1 MKTRLL
7 SFFVVVIAAVGI
19 SGSKTGTAY
28 AGLLAID
35 YDTGNLYSVSTAN
48 AALTLIGSNGRN
60 FGEIEFA
67 ASGTLYGFTT
77 GSASTLY
84 TINPATAAATPIG
97 PLGLPFVFEGGLA
110 FSLGGIAYGTNGN
123 SSSAAQLFTI
133 NLATGAATVV
143 GTLSGG
149 SRDIDGLAY
158 RSDGQ
163 LIGLDRITNAL
174 VVIDP
179 ATAAVTLLAAVPSTV
194 GGTGGMTVL
203 NGIGYYNTSGPG
215 GSISGSNTLYSFDL
229 FTGASTPIGN
239 FNGVIVGD
247 GISGLAGSV
256 PEPSA
261 IVLGS
266 IAALALLLGIRQRNG
281 RLRVHRGGAGPRTVA

>member
-7 SFFVVVIAAVGI
+7 SFSFIGIAALGI
-19 SGSKTGTAY
+19 SGSTTGTAY
-28 AGLLAID
+28 AGLLGID
-35 YDTGNLYSVSTAN
+35 LDTGTLYSVSTAN

-60 FGEIEFA
+60 FAEIEF
-67 ASGTLYGFTT
+67 SPGGTLYGFTT

-84 TINPATAAATPIG
+84 TINPSTAAATSVG

-110 FSLGGIAYGTNGN
+110 FSPGGTAYATNGGD
-123 SSSAAQLFTI
+123 SGAAQLFTI

-149 SRDIDGLAY
+149 GHDINGLAY

-163 LIGLDRITNAL
+163 LIGLDRVTNAL

-179 ATAAVTLLAAVPSTV
+179 ATAAVAQLAPVPSTV
-194 GGTGGMTVL
+194 GGVGGMTVL
-203 NGIGYYNTSGPG
+203 NGTGYYNTSGPG

-239 FNGVIVGD
+239 FNGLVGN
-247 GISGLAGSV
+247 GISGLAAQV
-256 PEPSA
+256 PEPDA

-266 IAALALLLGIRQRNG
+266 IGALILLLGIRHG
-281 RLRVHRGGAGPRTVA
+281 DSRLRVHPQGTVPGTVS